1 MPDPGVPD
9 PALPPT
15 DAAPADD
22 PALEAL
28 TALVS
33 VLEEESVALA
43 AAVQRARRV
52 QEQRAE
58 GRPYREIV
66 PDEPEP
72 LIVETISRSLA
83 RLSDAGGRWRR
94 EEARALHREGLS
106 MERIAA
112 LFGVTRQRVSALLAQ
127 AGPAGP
133 DRRRGVTPP
142 DGG

>member
-1 MPDPGVPD
+1 MPDPRVPD
-9 PALPPT
+9 THT
-15 DAAPADD
+15 DTDD

-28 TALVS
+28 SALVS
-33 VLEEESVALA
+33 VLEEESAALA
-43 AAVQRARRV
+43 AAVHRARRL
-52 QEQRAE
+52 QTQRSE
-58 GRPYREIV
+58 GLPYREIV
-66 PDEPEP
+66 PGEPAP

-127 AGPAGP
+127 AE
-133 DRRRGVTPP
+133 RG
-142 DGG
+142 

>member
-1 MPDPGVPD
+1 MPDAEVPD

-15 DAAPADD
+15 DVHGDD

-43 AAVQRARRV
+43 AAVQRARRL
-52 QEQRAE
+52 QARRAE

-66 PDEPEP
+66 PGEPAP

-94 EEARALHREGLS
+94 EEARALHQEGLS

-127 AGPAGP
+127 AERGGPE
-133 DRRRGVTPP
+133 RRRGAADP
-142 DGG
+142 GRG

>member
-1 MPDPGVPD
+1 MRGPVPD
-9 PALPPT
+9 PPAPDT
-15 DAAPADD
+15 DTVADD

-28 TALVS
+28 VALVT
-33 VLEEESVALA
+33 VLEEESAALT
-43 AAVQRARRV
+43 AAVHRARRL
-52 QEQRAE
+52 QTQRSA
-58 GRPYREIV
+58 GLPYREIV
-66 PDEPEP
+66 PSEPAP

-127 AGPAGP
+127 A
-133 DRRRGVTPP
+133 DRG
-142 DGG
+142 